1 MKIQNGRQY
10 SVNSKQEKIKNLST
24 VCCLRSTNQRGV
36 TLIELVI
43 GMVLMGIVALVVAN
57 ALSTGIKGN
66 LTTDNRKEALDQ
78 ARVAMER
85 MTREIRN
92 LRSNN
97 AADLSVANENTFTF
111 VATSGASISF
121 ALSGGNIN
129 RTSGTTNTLATGIS
143 IGTFSSGIFTYV
155 LSDGITETQT
165 PTPPQMLTIK
175 RIKIDFKA
183 TSSIESVSLQSEVWP
198 RNL

>member
-1 MKIQNGRQY
+1 MKVQNSSQY

-24 VCCLRSTNQRGV
+24 VCCLRSTNQKGV

-43 GMVLMGIVALVVAN
+43 VMVLIGIIAFIAAN
-57 ALSTGIKGN
+57 AMSTGFKAFF
-66 LTTDNRKEALDQ
+66 TTDYRKEALDQ

-92 LRSNN
+92 LRSSS
-97 AADLSVANENTFTF
+97 AADLSVANATTFTF
-111 VATSGASISF
+111 VDTSGTSISF
-121 ALSGGNIN
+121 ALSGGDIN

-143 IGTFSSGIFTYV
+143 NATFPSGIFTYV
-155 LSDGITETQT
+155 LSDMTETQT
-165 PTPPQMLTIK
+165 PTAPQMLTIK

-183 TSSIESVSLQSEVWP
+183 TAGTESVSLQTEVYP

>member
-1 MKIQNGRQY
+1 
-10 SVNSKQEKIKNLST
+10 
-24 VCCLRSTNQRGV
+24 
-36 TLIELVI
+36 
-43 GMVLMGIVALVVAN
+43 MVLMGIVALVVAN

-92 LRSNN
+92 LRSNS
-97 AADLSVANENTFTF
+97 AADLSVANATTFTF
-111 VATSGASISF
+111 VDTSGASISF
-121 ALSGGNIN
+121 ALSGGIIN
-129 RTSGTTNTLATGIS
+129 RNADTLATGIS
-143 IGTFSSGIFTYV
+143 IGTFSSGIFKYV
-155 LSDGITETQT
+155 LTDGTEIEDATGS
-165 PTPPQMLTIK
+165 LTLIK

-183 TSSIESVSLQSEVWP
+183 TASIESVSLQSEVWP

>member
-1 MKIQNGRQY
+1 
-10 SVNSKQEKIKNLST
+10 
-24 VCCLRSTNQRGV
+24 
-36 TLIELVI
+36 
-43 GMVLMGIVALVVAN
+43 MGIVALVVAN

-97 AADLSVANENTFTF
+97 AADLSVANANTFTF
-111 VATSGASISF
+111 VDTSGASISF
-121 ALSGGNIN
+121 VLSGGNIN